1 MPLAYL
7 SIRVDSR
14 NPFHHLWRNNGT
26 WWIHYV
32 LHFGNRKRRIRRS
45 LKTSDV
51 LVAIAQRD
59 ELFARLATEGEEVPE
74 RRPRGEPRDTEEEA
88 MFSPRR
94 PTVNARPHP
103 LTVGGLQNV

>member
-1 MPLAYL
+1 MPLAYP

-51 LVAIAQRD
+51 LVAIARRD
-59 ELFARLATEGEEVPE
+59 ELFARIARDGEEVPE
-74 RRPRGEPRDTEEEA
+74 RRPRRSDEEDEA
-88 MFSPRR
+88 R
-94 PTVNARPHP
+94 VVLVA
-103 LTVGGLQNV
+103 VA